1 VNARTLQLIAD
12 EFSESVDYEALELA
26 DWLDAQDW
34 SREDSREKARRAA
47 LLLRSNQPL
56 KKALLCVGA
65 WEVLEQL

>member
-12 EFSESVDYEALELA
+12 EFAESVDHEAIELA

-56 KKALLCVGA
+56 KMSGRILQV
-65 WEVLEQL
+65 VLAMSD